1 MDVKGASIKSL
12 ARGVWARPGHNRLFS
27 DRLAGHRR
35 RMNFVQEHIT
45 HPDQSYRVLRL
56 ALDAFRGARHRHRQ
70 FELTWIEQGTGLRF
84 VGDSVQPY
92 EAGDLV
98 LIGPQLPHTWVSA
111 AGPGRAPQ
119 VATVLQWAPELLD
132 APAWPELAAART
144 VLERAGRGLRIGE
157 PGRIALT
164 AALQALPGR
173 TGLAGLALMLE
184 VLALLVQHQDCMAPL
199 ASLSQRSG
207 SAPST
212 EQDRRIGRVIEW
224 VHRHLAQE
232 LTVEA
237 AARLV
242 HVSPPAF
249 SRYFKREV
257 GKSFTQYINDVRCS
271 EASLRL
277 RGSDKPVA
285 LVAHECG
292 FATLSHFNRQFSL
305 RTGLT
310 PRQFRRGG

>member
-1 MDVKGASIKSL
+1 MWAGA
-12 ARGVWARPGHNRLFS
+12 GHNRLFS
-27 DRLAGHRR
+27 DRLAGKHA

-45 HPDQSYRVLRL
+45 HPEQSYRVLRL
-56 ALDAFRGARHRHRQ
+56 ELQAFRGARHRHRQ

-92 EAGDLV
+92 EPGDLV
-98 LIGPQLPHTWVSA
+98 LVGPQLPHTWVSA

-119 VATVLQWAPELLD
+119 VATVLQWAPELLE
-132 APAWPELAAART
+132 ASAWPELGAARA
-144 VLERAGRGLRIGE
+144 LLDRAGRGLRIAE
-157 PGRIALT
+157 PGRTAVA
-164 AALQALPGR
+164 AALRELPGR
-173 TGLAGLALMLE
+173 TGLAGLALMLQ

-207 SAPST
+207 SAPSA
-212 EQDRRIGRVIEW
+212 EQDRRVGRVIEW

-242 HVSPPAF
+242 HVSPAAF

-257 GKSFTQYINDVRCS
+257 GKSFTQYINDLRCS
-271 EASLRL
+271 EACLRL
-277 RGSDKPVA
+277 RASDQPVA
-285 LVAHECG
+285 RIAQECG
-292 FATLSHFNRQFSL
+292 FATMSHFNRQFSL